1 MISSMV
7 IVYRE
12 VLEMSIV
19 LGILLA
25 ATRGM
30 PVTRK
35 WIVAGGLLG
44 LFGAAVVGWFMEE
57 LEGAMTGNGEFIF
70 NAVILSLASAMI
82 AWTVIW
88 MRRHGRELAQ
98 RMRSV
103 GKSVVEGDIPL
114 KALLL
119 ISMAAVMR
127 EGSEAVFFLFGFL
140 QSGQEASVLFGGG
153 IIGLLLGVVT
163 GHLLYRGLIV
173 IPVKHLFSVTG
184 VLLILL
190 AAGMASQAAWNLVV
204 IDMIPPLVDPLWNSS
219 AWLSRESLLGELL
232 SVLIGY
238 DDSPSGMQF
247 LVFTLALVVMFS
259 LSLWAEM
266 HERQGRHV

>member
-35 WIVAGGLLG
+35 WIAAGGAIG
-44 LFGAAVVGWFMEE
+44 LAGAAVLGWFMEE
-57 LEGAMTGNGEFIF
+57 LESAMTGNGEFVF
-70 NAVILSLASAMI
+70 NAVVLSLASAMI

-88 MRRHGRELAQ
+88 MRTHGRELAQ

-103 GKSVVEGDIPL
+103 GQSVIGGKMPL

-119 ISMAAVMR
+119 ISLAAVMR

-140 QSGQEASVLFGGG
+140 QSGQEAVTLFTGGVF
-153 IIGLLLGVVT
+153 GLLLGAVT
-163 GHLLYRGLIV
+163 GVLLYRGLIV
-173 IPVKHLFSVTG
+173 IPVKQLFSVTG

-190 AAGMASQAAWNLVV
+190 AAGMASQAAWNLVA
-204 IDMIPPLVDPLWNSS
+204 IEAIPPLVDPLWNSS
-219 AWLSRESLLGELL
+219 AWLSKESLFGEFMG
-232 SVLIGY
+232 VLIGY
-238 DDSPSGMQF
+238 DDRPSGMQF
-247 LVFTLALVVMFS
+247 LVFIVALGGLTILYRRFA
-259 LSLWAEM
+259 AEPSPA
-266 HERQGRHV
+266 